1 MRNLERNCPVVI
13 KELQDHGHQ
22 INVVY
27 DIGANDGRWYKDW
40 KPLLPKSQFI
50 MFEANPN
57 TVLRHDIESHEKRFI
72 QVLSDTDDNVVKF
85 FLANNGKES
94 TGDSYYKELT
104 FNYSEEKSVS
114 LKTKTLN
121 TMIAENDLPLPDFIK
136 MDTQGSEVDIM
147 KGGSIALEYA
157 KIALIEVS
165 VMPYNTGAPIFND
178 YIDTMYSYGFVPS
191 GVHHIAMR
199 KGIVNQMD
207 IVFTKSDI
215 NNEINKHRDRYKGFV

>member
-1 MRNLERNCPVVI
+1 MKNLERTCPVVVN
-13 KELQDHGHQ
+13 ELRDHGHQ

-40 KPLLPKSQFI
+40 KPLLPKAQFI

-57 TVLRHDIESHEKRFI
+57 SKLRYSIEKHEKRFL
-72 QVLSDTDDNVVKF
+72 QVLSDADDKTVQF

-104 FNYSEEKSVS
+104 ANYSEGKSVL

-121 TMIAENDLPLPDFIK
+121 TMISENNLPLPDFIK

-147 KGGSIALEYA
+147 KGGSDALNHA
-157 KIALIEVS
+157 KVALIEVS
-165 VMPYNTGAPIFND
+165 VMPYNTNAPIFND
-178 YIDTMYSYGFVPS
+178 YIDTMYSYGFIPS
-191 GVHHIAMR
+191 GVHNIAMR
-199 KGIVNQMD
+199 KGVVNQMD

-215 NNEINKHRDRYKGFV
+215 NNEIHQHRDRYKGFV